1 MDTAKQ
7 PDPSPELVALSV
19 KQVLDDGNTDTR
31 IVVLKSDDAGVTL
44 PIWVGSAEGN
54 AIRLAMDHVVTP
66 RPMSHDLIRS
76 FADHLGVRIER
87 VVITDVKSST
97 YYASIALA
105 SKGLH
110 RTLDARP
117 SDAIALALR
126 AGCPIYATQDVL
138 NRRTAVHLDAW
149 INRLD
154 TNNTETQQ
162 A

>member
-1 MDTAKQ
+1 MAAMTQYATGKRKSAIARAWVTAAAG
-7 PDPSPELVALSV
+7 D
-19 KQVLDDGNTDTR
+19 
-31 IVVLKSDDAGVTL
+31 IVVNEKR
-44 PIWVGSAEGN
+44 GN
-54 AIRLAMDHVVTP
+54 AFSIRLAMDHVVTP

-97 YYASIALA
+97 YYASIAFA

-126 AGCPIYATQDVL
+126 AGCPIYATRDVL

>member
-1 MDTAKQ
+1 
-7 PDPSPELVALSV
+7 
-19 KQVLDDGNTDTR
+19 
-31 IVVLKSDDAGVTL
+31 
-44 PIWVGSAEGN
+44 
-54 AIRLAMDHVVTP
+54 
-66 RPMSHDLIRS
+66 MSHDLIRS

-87 VVITDVKSST
+87 IVITDVKSST
-97 YYASIALA
+97 YYASIAFA

-149 INRLD
+149 INKLD
-154 TNNTETQQ
+154 ANNTETQQ